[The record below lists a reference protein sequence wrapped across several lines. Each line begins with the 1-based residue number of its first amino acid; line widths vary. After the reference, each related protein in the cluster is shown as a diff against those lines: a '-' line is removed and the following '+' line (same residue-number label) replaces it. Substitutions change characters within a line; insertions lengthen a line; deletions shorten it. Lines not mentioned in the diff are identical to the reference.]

1 MFLPPPCV
9 ISAIDKK
16 IKYNDKRGKLQYM
29 KNSTTKQF
37 GDKQEFSLKDV
48 RERDDMYNRFDA
60 KQRAYFHAI
69 KEHVFTFCE
78 ATTGSGKT
86 TVSIAAALDL
96 LANGEADRIIYVRT
110 PDDRSLR
117 LGFTPGTLEEK
128 CAIYWGPLCDALL
141 TLGITPDMMFQMVNL
156 GLLVETTDISLRGVN
171 FTRAVVVFDEIQN
184 ADVETMRTVF
194 TRCHMNCHIVAA
206 GDRKQHDN
214 KKIDD
219 EFYEYCMFLADSSL
233 GNKCELTYNY
243 RGEFSRLA
251 ESYVARKDRKKQAA

>member
-1 MFLPPPCV
+1 
-9 ISAIDKK
+9 
-16 IKYNDKRGKLQYM
+16 M

-60 KQRAYFHAI
+60 KQRTYFHAI

-96 LANGEADRIIYVRT
+96 LANGEADRIVYVRT

-117 LGFTPGTLEEK
+117 LGFQPGTLEEK
-128 CAIYWGPLCDALL
+128 CVIYWGPLCDALL
-141 TLGITPDMMFQMVNL
+141 ALGITPDMAAQMVNL

-171 FTRAVVVFDEIQN
+171 FSRAVVVFDEIQN

-194 TRCHMNCHIVAA
+194 TRCHENCHIVAT

-214 KKIDD
+214 KKSDD
-219 EFYEYCMFLADSSL
+219 EFYEYCMFLAESAM
-233 GNKCELTYNY
+233 GNKCELTHNY
-243 RGEFSRLA
+243 RGAFSRLA
-251 ESYVARKDRKKQAA
+251 ESYVARKDRIKQAA